1 MTAAAVDDSGMF
13 DTTLTGALTKTG
25 EAKSS
30 AISSR
35 LIN

>member
-1 MTAAAVDDSGMF
+1 MGAMDGAGMLE
-13 DTTLTGALTKTG
+13 TTLTGALTKTG
-25 EAKSS
+25 FAKSK